1 MALNNYSNLKASII
15 SWSHRDDVTTLID
28 DFILIA
34 EEAMFAHPDFPLQLR
49 QMEARATASAST
61 SSRFLALPDRFI
73 NMRRLKINAAGG
85 DCDVVFLTP
94 EQMPLSGTSGQPRFF
109 SVTSQIEFDRQPDS
123 AYTVEMQYFAAPLP
137 LDATN
142 STNDVLTNH
151 PTVYL
156 YGALWALSGWAGD
169 MEKEAMY
176 LNKFTMAI
184 RGANKEFKQG
194 RYGPAPKIRIE
205 GPTP

>member
-1 MALNNYSNLKASII
+1 MALNNYSNLKAAII
-15 SWSHRDDVTTLID
+15 EWSNRDDVSALID

-34 EEAMFAHPDFPLQLR
+34 EQDMFAHPQFPLQLR
-49 QMEARATASAST
+49 QMETRATASAST
-61 SSRFLALPDRFI
+61 SSRFLELPDRFI

-85 DCDVVFLTP
+85 DCDVTFMAP

-109 SVTSQIEFDRQPDS
+109 SVTSQLEFDRVPDS
-123 AYTVEMQYFAAPLP
+123 EYTIEMQYFAHPLP
-137 LDATN
+137 LDSTN

-151 PTVYL
+151 PTIYL
-156 YGALWALSGWAGD
+156 YGALMALSGWAGD
-169 MEKEAMY
+169 FEKEASY
-176 LNKFTMAI
+176 KNKFDAAI

-205 GPTP
+205 GVTP